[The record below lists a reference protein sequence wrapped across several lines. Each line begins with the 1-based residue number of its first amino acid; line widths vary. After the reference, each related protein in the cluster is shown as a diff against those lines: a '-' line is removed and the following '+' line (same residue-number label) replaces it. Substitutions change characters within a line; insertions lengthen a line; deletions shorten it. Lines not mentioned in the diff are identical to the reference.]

1 MRRQPDRCR
10 DGSSPSSSR
19 LSWWGWADSA
29 SASMPWRRRQRRRRA
44 PRAQPGDR
52 GHGCSG
58 TPRRRRT
65 RRSPRSP
72 RRYRSHGCAR
82 NRCIRFD
89 RRGHDGDLGTES
101 SGRYG
106 ARGPDG
112 VPRWE
117 DSHEWERS
125 GRRTWRRRPKR
136 GPPLVVSA
144 EQQSVADGGHGHRTA
159 RRRALHEYEAVCR
172 VWSGIRACLP
182 EDDNDDHNNDDD
194 THLTTRGTDGPGS
207 RRVGSAPF

>member
-1 MRRQPDRCR
+1 MPRWLVPVVVASLVVGLGGLGVGIYAVATTPAKTLGPPGPAGATGDTGAQGPQ
-10 DGSSPSSSR
+10 GVAGPA
-19 LSWWGWADSA
+19 GAPGAPGATGPMGAPGTVA
-29 SASMPWRRRQRRRRA
+29 SASIVGGTTVTSA
-44 PRAQPGDR
+44 PNPPVGTVLVAQTACPVGKILMSGSAQVAPAPGV
-52 GHGCSG
+52 
-58 TPRRRRT
+58 
-65 RRSPRSP
+65 
-72 RRYRSHGCAR
+72 A
-82 NRCIRFD
+82 
-89 RRGHDGDLGTES
+89 E
-101 SGRYG
+101 
-106 ARGPDG
+106 
-112 VPRWE
+112 
-117 DSHEWERS
+117 
-125 GRRTWRRRPKR
+125 PKR